1 MFSNKSW
8 GAGARVTAHT
18 VNTLSSIPTAR
29 FPGAFFGGTVI
40 LVHFTL
46 DPMRS
51 KWADTFEAVDEVD
64 AGSSMET
71 GLRVAFINII
81 LTVHPLVAWFTYT
94 LICAL
99 IVLACSSIATRV
111 RLALINHLFTVTA
124 RVSWLALTLV
134 GISHIHA

>member
-1 MFSNKSW
+1 MAGPRQAFIEIPLTVFSDKSW
-8 GAGARVTAHT
+8 GAGACVTAHT
-18 VNTLSSIPTAR
+18 VNTLSSIPTAG

-51 KWADTFEAVDEVD
+51 KRADTFEAVDEVD

-81 LTVHPLVAWFTYT
+81 LTVHPLVAWFTYA
-94 LICAL
+94 LVCAL
-99 IVLACSSIATRV
+99 IVLACSSIATGV
-111 RLALINHLFTVTA
+111 
-124 RVSWLALTLV
+124 
-134 GISHIHA
+134 